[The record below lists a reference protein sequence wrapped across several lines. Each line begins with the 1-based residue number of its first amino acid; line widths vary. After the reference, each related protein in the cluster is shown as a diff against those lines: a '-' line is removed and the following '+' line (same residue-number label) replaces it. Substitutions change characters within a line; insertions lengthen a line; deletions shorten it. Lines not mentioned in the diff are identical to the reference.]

1 MRVLKRK
8 RERVMSNEQ
17 EILIKENRVLLG
29 IVRDRGFKIEELSR
43 QINDLEVLNKEVWEE
58 LEQNNIEIA
67 LIVNEREKQNV

>member
-1 MRVLKRK
+1 
-8 RERVMSNEQ
+8 MSNEQ